1 LSLRSNPGLKL
12 ANAFGVAG
20 LKANPVRRSGL
31 KANAFGVIVKHA
43 EWQPTLTSYSGRHA
57 ELYDLFYADKP
68 YEAEAEF
75 VAACLREYSVGPTA
89 RLLEI
94 ACGTGTHALQLE
106 QRGYKIVATDYS
118 QDMLERAKQKAS
130 AANSQ
135 VEFQLQNMAQLEVNG
150 APFDAV
156 YCLFDAIG
164 YVATN
169 EALEKVFRGVHK
181 HLRDDGLFIFE
192 FWHAAAML
200 RHYDPVRVRR
210 WERDDSQILRIS
222 ETTLDFAKQL
232 SSVSYSIYELNN
244 DGTYSSLT
252 ETQVNR
258 YFLLQEMALW
268 LTANSFAPVKWFA
281 GFTNNETIS
290 DETWH
295 IVAVARRT

>member
-1 LSLRSNPGLKL
+1 
-12 ANAFGVAG
+12 
-20 LKANPVRRSGL
+20 
-31 KANAFGVIVKHA
+31 
-43 EWQPTLTSYSGRHA
+43 LTSYSGRHA

-68 YEAEAEF
+68 YEAEAAF
-75 VAACLREYSVGPTA
+75 VAECLREHSVGSTT

-118 QDMLERAKQKAS
+118 PDMLACAQQKS
-130 AANSQ
+130 ST
-135 VEFQLQNMAQLEVNG
+135 VEFQLQDMTQLEVGG
-150 APFDAV
+150 APFDAA

-164 YVATN
+164 YVGTN

-181 HLRDDGLFIFE
+181 HLRNDGLFIFE

-210 WERDDSQILRIS
+210 WEQDDSLILRIS
-222 ETTLDFAKQL
+222 ETSLDYAKQL
-232 SSVSYSIYELNN
+232 SSVCYSIYELKK

-258 YFLLQEMALW
+258 YFLVQEMAAW
-268 LTANSFAPVKWFA
+268 LTATGFAPLKWFA
-281 GFTNNETIS
+281 GFTNSETIT

-295 IVAVARRT
+295 IVAVARRV